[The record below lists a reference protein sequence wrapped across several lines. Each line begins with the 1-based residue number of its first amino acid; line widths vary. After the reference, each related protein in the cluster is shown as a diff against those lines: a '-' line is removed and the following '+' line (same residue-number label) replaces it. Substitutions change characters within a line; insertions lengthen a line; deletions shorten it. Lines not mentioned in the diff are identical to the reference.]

1 MKWQYFCGLV
11 VPAQLLIVFPE
22 LSLVLVRC
30 DWARTMHM
38 HEEKDIG
45 YE

>member
-22 LSLVLVRC
+22 LSLVRC
-30 DWARTMHM
+30 DWARTMRM

-45 YE
+45 YK